1 MKEPEHSEH
10 LHDLIRLMRLDDA
23 ELEQRKAYLG
33 LDAADTALLRR
44 FAETLQSVH
53 PRIMDAFYAHL
64 QQFPATRAYLQD
76 PATVTRL
83 RQAQEKY
90 FADLL
95 HGPYDHAYLRD
106 RLQVGLAHQRIGLES
121 RWYIG
126 AYTKF
131 LVSLL
136 PELRSFVG
144 EDTDALIRII
154 SALLKV
160 VFLDINLVLD
170 TYAAADKQAIQALR
184 EHAENLICNIP
195 LGLIVVAQDLTVLSA
210 NSFIDKH
217 LGYRHDE
224 IKGQNLITLFPASG
238 LRDRAMEVLRT
249 QQPQLGVELTLKTP
263 RGRYVRC
270 ETSLSPIHF
279 PGAPALLGGA
289 QAALLIVCEDISEH
303 DELINRTQASDNR
316 VRAIMDSVAESVIT
330 IDEAGIIESFNPA
343 AERLFGYPASQVI
356 GKNIKLLM
364 PSPYREHH
372 DEYLQRFCS
381 TGEKR
386 CIGLGFR
393 EVEGLHKDGDTFPM
407 ELSISEM
414 RLPERRLFIGIVRD
428 ITARRRDEAEMAKL
442 STAIEQTADS
452 IMITDAGGIIEYVNA
467 GFEKTTGYRREEVI
481 GQKPSV
487 IQSGLQSGDF
497 YRSLWSTILAGSVFQ
512 DILINRKKNGTLY
525 YEEKTITPLRDIHGA
540 ITHFVSTGK
549 DITERMRT
557 QERLQYLAH
566 HDVLTDL
573 PNRLLFMDRLSQA
586 ITRARRTG
594 RLIGL
599 LFMDLD
605 RFKKIND
612 TLGHPV
618 GDQLLKEL
626 SQRLRFCLREDDTV
640 ARLSGDEF
648 AILLPD
654 LHAVDDILPITNKIL
669 SQYHLPFHIDG
680 HELFITTSIGIAIH
694 PTDGADPATLLKNA
708 DTAMYA
714 AKHRG
719 RGSFSFYTPDM
730 NAMADLH
737 LHMENELRHALDR
750 NELHMV
756 FQPQF
761 ALGNTPELLGVEALL
776 RWRHPELGDI
786 DPVQFIPLLEDTG
799 LIIPVGEWILRSAF
813 AQLRRWHDSDIR
825 VPCMSINI
833 APRQLSDD
841 NFVPFILACLAEYS
855 LPAECIELEITES
868 SMMQNEEDAIDV
880 LRKLDATGVRIAM
893 DDFGT
898 GYSSLSYLQRLP
910 VRTLKI
916 DQSFIQQIAHDNDDS
931 ELTRAIVAM
940 GHNLNLRVIAE
951 GVETQ
956 AQLDYIQSHGCDGVQ
971 GYYLG
976 RPLPAEELS
985 QTLTKVCN

>member
-10 LHDLIRLMRLDDA
+10 LHDLIRLMGLDDA

-90 FADLL
+90 FTDLL

-106 RLQVGLAHQRIGLES
+106 RLQVGLTHQRIGLES

-136 PELRSFVG
+136 PELRSCVG
-144 EDTDALIRII
+144 EDTDALIGII

-170 TYAAADKQAIQALR
+170 TYA
-184 EHAENLICNIP
+184 
-195 LGLIVVAQDLTVLSA
+195 
-210 NSFIDKH
+210 
-217 LGYRHDE
+217 
-224 IKGQNLITLFPASG
+224 
-238 LRDRAMEVLRT
+238 
-249 QQPQLGVELTLKTP
+249 
-263 RGRYVRC
+263 
-270 ETSLSPIHF
+270 
-279 PGAPALLGGA
+279 
-289 QAALLIVCEDISEH
+289 
-303 DELINRTQASDNR
+303 ASDNR

-343 AERLFGYPASQVI
+343 AERLFGYQANQVT
-356 GKNIKLLM
+356 GENIKLLM

-372 DEYLQRFCS
+372 DEYLHRFCS

-393 EVEGLHKDGDTFPM
+393 EVEGLHKDGGTFPM

-452 IMITDAGGIIEYVNA
+452 IMITDARGIIEYVNA

-487 IQSGLQSGDF
+487 IQSGLQSSDF

-525 YEEKTITPLRDIHGA
+525 YEEKTITPLRDVHGT

-626 SQRLRFCLREDDTV
+626 SQRLRFCLREDDTI

-654 LHAVDDILPITNKIL
+654 LHTVDDILPITNKIL

-680 HELFITTSIGIAIH
+680 HELFITTSIGIALH

-737 LHMENELRHALDR
+737 LQMENELRHALDR

-761 ALGNTPELLGVEALL
+761 AIGNTPELLGVEALL

-813 AQLRRWHDSDIR
+813 AQLRHWHDSDIR

-833 APRQLSDD
+833 APRQLTDD
-841 NFVPFILACLAEYS
+841 NFVPFILASLAEYN

-985 QTLTKVCN
+985 QTLSRVCN